1 VKVANKRNKR
11 MDPLLL
17 YLRRQQDQEDEEEE
31 RPRQIRELLDRSNP
45 LEDYSDF
52 DFLKF
57 FRLSKKTVCD
67 LTDIIAPLLERPHN
81 RGLPLN
87 PLQQVQNC

>member
-1 VKVANKRNKR
+1 
-11 MDPLLL
+11 
-17 YLRRQQDQEDEEEE
+17 
-31 RPRQIRELLDRSNP
+31 
-45 LEDYSDF
+45 LEDYSDY

-67 LTDIIAPLLERPHN
+67 LTDIVAPLLERPHN

>member
-1 VKVANKRNKR
+1 

-17 YLRRQQDQEDEEEE
+17 YLQRRQNQEDEEEV

-45 LEDYSDF
+45 LEDYSDY

-67 LTDIIAPLLERPHN
+67 LTDIVAPLLERPHN
-81 RGLPLN
+81 RGLPLS
-87 PLQQVQNC
+87 PLQQVKMISN